1 MLISTMKG
9 EFVLVRANPEEFQ
22 EIGRTTVIGK
32 TRQAP
37 ALADGLVYLRD
48 DENIVCLDLRKQ

>member
-1 MLISTMKG
+1 
-9 EFVLVRANPEEFQ
+9 LVRANREEFQ
-22 EIGRTTVIGK
+22 EIGRVTVIGK

-48 DENIVCLDLRKQ
+48 DNEIVCLDLRKP